1 MSEDRMES
9 LEVQNRVLKKALTTL
24 AEGAGKLHAKT
35 EWQPIETAPKDY
47 TNILVWN
54 DGGAHRDGWV
64 SIAYWNDDGWISP
77 FGGEYD
83 PTHWQPLPEP
93 PS

>member
-1 MSEDRMES
+1 MSEREEMLDR
-9 LEVQNRVLKKALTTL
+9 LEAELRRALAVLEAMQ
-24 AEGAGKLHAKT
+24 
-35 EWQPIETAPKDY
+35 WQPIETAPKDY

-83 PTHWQPLPEP
+83 PTHWMPLPEP
-93 PS
+93 PQLPAKP